1 MKTNSLVDPSASSS
15 ASLSSSPQPTPSAG
29 APEAKTGPGRP
40 SCLNERMID
49 VLCALIRET
58 GISDSGA
65 AARASL
71 HPSTLSRW
79 KKEFPDLAITLRSAR
94 EEFRA
99 AQLSIIFETVHA
111 GRATSWR
118 AAAWLLERI
127 FPHDY
132 APRAA
137 ERARFQEQFDAIC
150 AAEQEGGEIS
160 LPGRAEPLQNV
171 KNSTPLPAPRE
182 AQARAA
188 APGAEPECDLTLPL
202 TEAPRGGAKEFRL
215 PETPLQN
222 VKNPALAGPLC
233 PPVLSTKT
241 IPV

>member
-1 MKTNSLVDPSASSS
+1 MKTNSCTLPSATTT
-15 ASLSSSPQPTPSAG
+15 ASLSPSPAT
-29 APEAKTGPGRP
+29 APAPAAKPGPGRP
-40 SCLNERMID
+40 SCLNEPMID

-94 EEFRA
+94 EEFRS
-99 AQLSIIFETVHA
+99 AQLAIIFETVHA
-111 GRATSWR
+111 GTATSWR

-150 AAEQEGGEIS
+150 AAEEEGGDIS
-160 LPGRAEPLQNV
+160 LPDRVELLQNV

-182 AQARAA
+182 AQARAV
-188 APGAEPECDLTLPL
+188 APAPEPECDLTLPL
-202 TEAPRGGAKEFRL
+202 TEAARAGAKEFRL

-222 VKNPALAGPLC
+222 VKNSALAGQVC
-233 PPVLSTKT
+233 PPVVSTRT
-241 IPV
+241 VPV